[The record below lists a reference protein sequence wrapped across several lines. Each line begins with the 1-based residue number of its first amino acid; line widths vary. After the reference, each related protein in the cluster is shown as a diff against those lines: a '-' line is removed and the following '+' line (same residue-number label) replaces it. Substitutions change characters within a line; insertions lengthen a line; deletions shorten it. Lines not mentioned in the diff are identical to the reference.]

1 MLTYGYDYSF
11 GLKIEKIN
19 DILKNNLAGTDI
31 TLEYQDK
38 DKETGSEIT
47 IKAKMAPWQ
56 IIKGGSNTLLR
67 FSLPILQGTMT
78 IEGAAISGHY
88 DLAGV
93 SAAVEVS
100 LAWVG
105 PSSMQQLKGSGD
117 KTELIFSPEN
127 TTSPDNPGYISVV
140 SINDPAGKLD
150 TVGKGLFRVY
160 LLDTLVKDKT
170 KISYIF
176 AKIFPDNSNMAGWLK
191 PFKWTY
197 FYSSSKAQDALCF
210 LCMLSDKEWPL
221 EPSFESAAFSNSANA
236 VILVSQQVFFSGVIL
251 PAIKKSFPDGE
262 FHVDVSNEK
271 CTLKNSGNF
280 SVKTSKGSIST
291 SSFVLTESDSGNGLV
306 TGSSGSGPLKFLF
319 GLADL
324 PGATY
329 NWSCHTSN
337 PLNFRNNKVT
347 FLADKN
353 PTIDHNQTINWYD
366 WVLLVVVGITTLPG
380 LISVIVDSINR
391 FSDQVSKIGMGNIND
406 ELEKS
411 VGGSVV
417 NLASFVRWHTGNQE
431 FSPVNAMLEGA
442 FFVTGNVS

>member
-1 MLTYGYDYSF
+1 MNTYGYDYSF

-19 DILKNNLAGTDI
+19 NILKNNLTGTDI

-38 DKETGSEIT
+38 DKETGSKIT

-56 IIKGGSNTLLR
+56 IIKGGSNKLLR

-78 IEGAAISGHY
+78 VEGAAISGHY
-88 DLAGV
+88 DLAGLNAV
-93 SAAVEVS
+93 VEVS
-100 LAWVG
+100 LSWVG
-105 PSSMQQLKGSGD
+105 PGSRHQIKGSGD
-117 KTELIFSPEN
+117 KTELIFSPDN
-127 TTSPDNPGYISVV
+127 ITSPDNPGYISIV
-140 SINDPAGKLD
+140 SINDSAGKLD

-160 LLDTLVKDKT
+160 LAETLINNKT

-176 AKIFPDNSNMAGWLK
+176 ASIFPDNSNVAGWLK

-210 LCMLSDKEWPL
+210 LCMLSDKKWPS
-221 EPSFESAAFSNSANA
+221 EPAFDSAAFSSSANA
-236 VILVSQQVFFSGVIL
+236 VILISQQVFFNEVIL
-251 PAIKKSFPDGE
+251 PAIKKSFPNGE

-271 CTLKNSGNF
+271 CTLRNSENF
-280 SVKTSKGSIST
+280 SVETSKGSIAA
-291 SSFVLTESDSGNGLV
+291 SSFVLTVSDSGDGLV
-306 TGSSGSGPLKFLF
+306 TYASGSGPLKFLF

-329 NWSCHTSN
+329 SWSCHTSN
-337 PLNFRNNKVT
+337 RLHFSNSIVT
-347 FLADKN
+347 FLDDNN

-366 WVLLVVVGITTLPG
+366 WVLLAVVGITTLPG
-380 LISVIVDSINR
+380 LISVIVDSINN

-406 ELEKS
+406 EFEKS

-431 FSPVNAMLEGA
+431 FSPTNAMLEGA
-442 FFVTGNVS
+442 FYVTGNVL